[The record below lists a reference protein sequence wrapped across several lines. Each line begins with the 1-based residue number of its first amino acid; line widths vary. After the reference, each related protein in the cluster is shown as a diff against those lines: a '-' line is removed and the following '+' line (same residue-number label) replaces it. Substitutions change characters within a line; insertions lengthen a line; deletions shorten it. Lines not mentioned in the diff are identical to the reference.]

1 MNDQQEKLLNEIG
14 MLDFICVEMNLYLDT
29 HPKDMDAIAYFKYY
43 NRLYKQA
50 KREYAVKYGP
60 LCIDDIDIPG
70 GANEWK
76 WSTEPFPFQ

>member
-1 MNDQQEKLLNEIG
+1 MNEQKCKLLNEIG

-29 HPKDMDAIAYFKYY
+29 HPHDQDALSYFKYY

-60 LCIDDIDIPG
+60 LCIDDVDIPG
-70 GANEWK
+70 ASDTWK
-76 WSTEPFPFQ
+76 WSKEPFPFQ